1 MNTFKIEL
9 KKMSVNACEYDFKLD
24 DKFFADLDVADIQK
38 GELNVHLKVTKM
50 SSAFILNFH
59 TEGSVVIT
67 CDRCLD
73 EMDQLILTDNQLR
86 VKLGSVYAEDDD
98 MITVPEDDGFIDVS
112 WLIYEFIALN
122 IPMKHIHAP
131 GKCNQ
136 EMLDKLGKH
145 WCVSTTDDEED
156 EETEDWMQQD
166 STDEIAV
173 DIDQPN
179 QRWKNE
185 LKKILDNN

>member
-9 KKMSVNACEYDFKLD
+9 KKMTVNACDYDFKLND
-24 DKFFADLDVADIQK
+24 QFFANLAVADIQK
-38 GELNVHLKVTKM
+38 GELDVHLKVTRM

-59 TEGSVVIT
+59 TEGNVVIT

-73 EMDQLILTDNQLR
+73 EMDQPILTDNQLR
-86 VKLGSVYAEDDD
+86 VKLGTVYAEDDD
-98 MITVPEDDGFIDVS
+98 MITVPEEDGFIDVS
-112 WLIYEFIALN
+112 WFIYEFIALN

-136 EMLDKLGKH
+136 EMLDKLGEH
-145 WCVSTTDDEED
+145 WCVSSDD
-156 EETEDWMQQD
+156 EETEDWMQHNSED
-166 STDEIAV
+166 DLE
-173 DIDQPN
+173 DNLDQPN
-179 QRWKNE
+179 QHWKNE